1 MPARN
6 VQLTATL
13 TSDGTP
19 VSGKTIN
26 FYYRVT
32 GATTWTDAGAAVT
45 DANGNATVTV
55 SLTAPQTYDFRAEFA
70 GDGDYEASYAEVDSY
85 RIKARTTVTLT
96 IAPQ

>member
-19 VSGKTIN
+19 VSGKTIS
-26 FYYRVT
+26 FYYRVSGT
-32 GATTWTDAGAAVT
+32 TTWTSAGTGTT

-55 SLTAPQTYDFRAEFA
+55 SLTVPQTYDFRAEFA
-70 GDGDYEASYAEVDSY
+70 GDADYEASYAEVLNY
-85 RIKARTTVTLT
+85 KVKAKTAITLT
-96 IAPQ
+96 ATPQ